1 VTVCSHATK
10 SHYLVGANLTDKS
23 STYLSLDNPIRQVLL
38 PTELNSINGFSLALL
53 FLLSTNQLF
62 TYTFSYTN
70 NGLIYMI
77 NDYVMNIQL
86 KRQIFE
92 DDMLPNLHLSYEEKC
107 LYPLSSYNTY
117 FKLYD
122 NFAERYVNEF
132 LSSKHNTFYDETNCW
147 LNELGYSTTE
157 QNKYALKTVI
167 RSAFFT
173 QIQHQMMSNDS
184 IIYISSKFPS
194 NIMQSKYDNVFYV
207 DLETQLS
214 VSFMFKQASSK
225 IIPITKNM
233 SFLVDDKHLK
243 RIVHEFYQEL
253 QHLDKHY
260 PKTFIKNLKPSFIS
274 SSTGY

>member
-1 VTVCSHATK
+1 MTVCSHATK